1 MVPESRGEK
10 VDLFFQELDRAFL
23 PVVEGVEHL
32 VQAFSV
38 FSKNLVDLQGSLK
51 AIVVQIETLLRGID
65 FKLNTARQALQ
76 SIDLKEIKAEIGD
89 HVHRFQE
96 LTQGL
101 ILASLNLSIKAQ
113 RVEGVQGQVLK
124 ELGEEMA
131 DFLMAMRRRMDE
143 VHKTLQQSYKELE
156 LLMGA
161 LSREIAVTTFDE
173 LKEMIDYIGDLGLP
187 PVEELIYCSQFHDII
202 RQEMERI
209 RAFWNELYQS
219 EQDISFYRLGR
230 RAALLEELPIQ
241 LERVKTLTE
250 QKLDELRDSL
260 REVNYNIRTCC
271 HTVLSRVYKTKELA
285 EAINSKVEDL
295 WRRIRALKQDIPRNS
310 DDYANRSFVREVL
323 MLHALRTQFAI
334 NNNGQRA
341 AEEHGTLNLI
351 EKVGNDLKNVDQRI
365 VASVTHWQSLAHS
378 VRNIVQEL
386 NTELQ
391 ELSGKLDAHL
401 EDLSGFLR
409 NAREELLGLRHTFS
423 QLTQRCMRHIEE
435 AKRGFGWRSRLI
447 LQELERQKQQLHER
461 TRAVRGEEEFLKGFN
476 SVSLAKVLAEE
487 EMQSSVELF

>member
-230 RAALLEELPIQ
+230 QAALLEELPIQ

-250 QKLDELRDSL
+250 QKLDELRGSL
-260 REVNYNIRTCC
+260 KEVNYNIRTCC

-285 EAINSKVEDL
+285 EAINSKVKDL
-295 WRRIRALKQDIPRNS
+295 WRRVRTLKQDIPRNG
-310 DDYANRSFVREVL
+310 DDYADRSFAREVL
-323 MLHALRTQFAI
+323 MLHALRTQFVI
-334 NNNGQRA
+334 NNGQRA
-341 AEEHGTLNLI
+341 AEEHGMLNLI
-351 EKVGNDLKNVDQRI
+351 EKVSNDLKNVDQRI

-378 VRNIVQEL
+378 MRNIVQEL
-386 NTELQ
+386 DTELK

-401 EDLSGFLR
+401 KDLSGFLR

-435 AKRGFGWRSRLI
+435 AKRSFGWRSRLI
-447 LQELERQKQQLHER
+447 LQELEGQKQQLHEC

-476 SVSLAKVLAEE
+476 SVSLTKVLAEE
-487 EMQSSVELF
+487 EIQSSVELF